1 MDVET
6 QTIQTLAARRRDV
19 RRSRDRHPRE
29 RQMHLLFQN
38 GVRLVIGDSG
48 DIPLAA
54 ELIIQLRKI
63 ERRNPRQEGGRA

>member
-1 MDVET
+1 MFVEVE
-6 QTIQTLAARRRDV
+6 IA
-19 RRSRDRHPRE
+19 HPRE